1 MDIRQGTGVFPGIA
15 VGKLFL
21 YQKSVGNTEKQE
33 IADPDREV
41 GRYLTAKDKALSET
55 AALQEKTLREVG
67 EEEAEIFA
75 AHQLLLDDPDF
86 SEGVMAAIRQEKFS
100 AEYAVSEVGR
110 LYEEL
115 FLAMEDDYM
124 RARAADIRDIT
135 DRLLANLQNK
145 TGSTAQPTEPVI
157 LCAEDLTPSE
167 TMQFEKDKI
176 LAFVMQKG
184 SANSHTAILARM
196 RNIPCIIGVDIDL
209 DPALAGHP
217 AIADGSSGRLY
228 IDPTRAVMEELQNQK
243 KNGEQQQVLL
253 REMVGLG
260 TVTQSGKS
268 VRLYS
273 NIGGPEDIDAVL
285 EQDSEGIGLFRTE
298 FLYLGREDYPT
309 EEEQY
314 EIYKEVLSRME
325 GRQVIF
331 RTLDIGADKQAE
343 YFRIPQEE
351 NPAMGFRAIRF
362 CLEHTAVF
370 KTQLRAIYRSSAF
383 GRAAVMFPMVV
394 SVEEVQRAKE
404 IVEEVKA
411 ELRQEE
417 IPFGEVELGIMVET
431 PAAVMIADLL
441 AEEVDFFS
449 IGTNDLTQYTLAV
462 DRQNPSLKK
471 MFDPHHEAILRM
483 IRHTCQ
489 CAHEHGI
496 WCGICGE
503 LAADL
508 SLTERFV
515 EMGIDELSVSPAFT
529 LKLRKKIRD
538 IN

>member
-21 YQKSVGNTEKQE
+21 YQKSKVNIEKQE
-33 IADPDREV
+33 IADTKREV
-41 GRYLTAKDKALSET
+41 GRYLAAKEEAQNQTAD
-55 AALQEKTLREVG
+55 LQEKTLREVG
-67 EEEAEIFA
+67 EAEAQIFA
-75 AHQLLLDDPDF
+75 AHQLLLDDPGF
-86 SEGVMAAIRQEKFS
+86 AEGVKSVIWQENVN
-100 AEYAVSEVGR
+100 AEYAVAKVGR
-110 LYEEL
+110 QYEEL

-124 RARAADIRDIT
+124 QARAIDIRDIT
-135 DRLLANLQNK
+135 DRLLANLQK
-145 TGSTAQPTEPVI
+145 GTGSAAELTEPVI

-167 TMQFEKDKI
+167 TVQFDKDKI
-176 LAFVMQKG
+176 LALVTQKG

-196 RNIPCIIGVDIDL
+196 RNIPCIIGVDLDL

-228 IDPTRAVMEELQNQK
+228 IDPTEAAMEELQNRK
-243 KNGEQQQVLL
+243 KNAEQQQALL

-260 TVTQSGKS
+260 TVTQNGKR
-268 VRLYS
+268 VLLYS
-273 NIGGPEDIDAVL
+273 NIGGPADIDAVL

-314 EIYKEVLSRME
+314 ESYKEVLSRME
-325 GRQVIF
+325 GKKVII
-331 RTLDIGADKQAE
+331 RTMDIGADKQAE

-370 KTQLRAIYRSSAF
+370 KTQLRAIYRASAF

-394 SVEEVQRAKE
+394 SVEEVQRAKK

-483 IRHTCQ
+483 IRHTCR

-529 LKLRKKIRD
+529 LELRKKIRD
-538 IN
+538 MN